1 VYDSTPLS
9 DRISFD
15 GQNRTFA
22 SSRRHGVEF
31 RFGLTNEVDA
41 VDEAHR
47 EPGKGPLEEEMGPSS
62 AMAHLYRG
70 EVHRMK
76 FWRKRLDRT
85 TNSVV
90 LVISA
95 ILTWDFQGRISL
107 TTLS

>member
-1 VYDSTPLS
+1 
-9 DRISFD
+9 
-15 GQNRTFA
+15 
-22 SSRRHGVEF
+22 
-31 RFGLTNEVDA
+31 
-41 VDEAHR
+41 
-47 EPGKGPLEEEMGPSS
+47 
-62 AMAHLYRG
+62 MAHLYRG